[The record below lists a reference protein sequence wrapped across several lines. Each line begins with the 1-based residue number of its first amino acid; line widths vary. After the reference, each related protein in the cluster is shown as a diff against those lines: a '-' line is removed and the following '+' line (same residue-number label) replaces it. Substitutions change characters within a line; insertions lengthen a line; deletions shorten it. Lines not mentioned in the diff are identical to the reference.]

1 MRSLRDS
8 LGRPILW
15 ITVVLAIIGVVEV
28 FSASAVMTAST
39 GAFNHDPLF
48 FFKRQFVFTL
58 VGLVGMAA
66 VRRLDLLRWRPVL
79 SLPTMAVTLLMLV
92 AVMLVGTEINGAR
105 RWFILGPIQIQ
116 VAEFA
121 KLAVIF
127 YLADCLARH
136 RERAR
141 SLWAVWPVLLL
152 VLTAIILIEQ
162 EPDLGTALVVS
173 ATLVA
178 MLYAAGTRVRDLAF
192 LGVSGATAI
201 TLMIAAKPYR
211 IERLKVFVDPF
222 AEPLGA
228 GYQLC
233 NSLMAVA
240 SGGIWGRGIPFSHQK
255 YNYLPEQHTDFIF
268 AILSEEIG
276 FVGSVGLL
284 ALFTLLCYCGF
295 RLAVNCRRPYLSL
308 LALGVTFQVVFQAV
322 MNIGVVT
329 SSIPSTGI
337 PLPFLSYGGSSMVV
351 TLLSMGILLN
361 IADHTGRQTLAAP
374 LERGQQRRMRRGST
388 LATSE
393 QEAARSVSTGEWEAV
408 VAPARQ
414 DRPRT
419 NLPQPVV
426 EPHLTR
432 RVPFHP
438 ASRTERERLRRHQKR
453 VQTLDF

>member
-15 ITVVLAIIGVVEV
+15 ISIVLAILGVVEV
-28 FSASAVMTAST
+28 FSASAVMTAS
-39 GAFNHDPLF
+39 ARVFNHDPLY
-48 FFKRQFVFTL
+48 FFKRQFVFML
-58 VGLVGMAA
+58 VGLAGMAA
-66 VRRLDLLRWRPVL
+66 VRRVDLLRWRPLL
-79 SLPTMAVTLLMLV
+79 SLPTMAVTLVLLV
-92 AVMLVGTEINGAR
+92 AVMVVGTEINGAR
-105 RWFILGPIQIQ
+105 RWFIVGPIQIQ

-127 YLADCLARH
+127 YLADCLSRH
-136 RERAR
+136 RDRVR
-141 SLWAVWPVLLL
+141 SLLSLGPVLVV
-152 VLTAIILIEQ
+152 VLSAIILIEQ
-162 EPDLGTALVVS
+162 EPDLGTALVVGG
-173 ATLVA
+173 TLVA
-178 MLYAAGTRVRDLAF
+178 MLYAAGTRVRDLGV
-192 LGVSGATAI
+192 LGLGGVAAI
-201 TLMIAAKPYR
+201 ILLVLAKPYR
-211 IERLKVFVDPF
+211 MERLKVFVDPF
-222 AEPLGA
+222 ADPLGA

-276 FVGSVGLL
+276 FVGCVGLL
-284 ALFTLLCYCGF
+284 ALFALLCYCGF

-337 PLPFLSYGGSSMVV
+337 PLPFLSYGGSSLVV
-351 TLLSMGILLN
+351 SLLSVGVLLN
-361 IADHTGRQTLAAP
+361 IADHTNRQTLAAP
-374 LERGQQRRMRRGST
+374 QEEGKQRRMRRGST

-393 QEAARSVSTGEWEAV
+393 QELARAVSTGEWEAA

-414 DRPRT
+414 ERPRAS
-419 NLPQPVV
+419 LPQPVV
-426 EPHLTR
+426 EPHLTH

-438 ASRTERERLRRHQKR
+438 AARAERERLRRRQKR
-453 VQTLDF
+453 VNTLDV